1 VVKRRQVLMAAN
13 PDDLYEHSARTT
25 AEPASR
31 YRFNRFSQ
39 AATVTA
45 PQDSKPAVT
54 VPVPPAKHRR
64 AHHNH
69 YQAQPA

>member
-1 VVKRRQVLMAAN
+1 MVKRRQVLMAAN

-39 AATVTA
+39 AATATA
-45 PQDSKPAVT
+45 QDSKPAMT
-54 VPVPPAKHRR
+54 VPVPPAKHRH
-64 AHHNH
+64 AHHSH